1 MPKMSER
8 ERLAKIES
16 DQKKLAAE
24 AEAVR
29 RTLRSGYGAIC
40 GDLAVERLSERE
52 FREIVGHA
60 IRLGGGTTLA
70 ALKALSLAAP
80 KAPTAPERRP
90 SDEHGGAARRRPAPD
105 QGAASPSDG
114 PGL

>member
-16 DQKKLAAE
+16 DQKKLAEE

-40 GDLAVERLSERE
+40 AGLAVERLSERE

-70 ALKALSLAAP
+70 VLKPLSPVAA
-80 KAPTAPERRP
+80 KAPTAPERCP
-90 SDEHGGAARRRPAPD
+90 SDEHGGAARRRPVPD

>member
-16 DQKKLAAE
+16 DQKKLAEE

-29 RTLRSGYGAIC
+29 RTLRSSFGAIC
-40 GDLAVERLSERE
+40 ADLAVERLSERE
-52 FREIVGHA
+52 FREILSHA
-60 IRLGGGTTLA
+60 IRLGGSTTLA
-70 ALKALSLAAP
+70 ALKALSPVPP
-80 KAPTAPERRP
+80 KAPTAPDRRP
-90 SDEHGGAARRRPAPD
+90 SDEHGGAARRRPATA

-114 PGL
+114 PGI